1 MFSCR
6 MCSKGHNLR
15 LTIQH
20 SKTHSDNPTNWK
32 LTITPTPAL
41 NFITQT
47 SATPR
52 PQTPTPP
59 SQFII
64 RVAELSRVKAQ
75 ERQWGPVL
83 DPIQCSRRTG
93 LGPESSDYI
102 PHNERPGSAGSAA
115 LSLALSHTHT
125 DRPTAALLLK
135 SWSVLFFSLV
145 TALTFASAAALHIA
159 VWPREPRG
167 LDASLLCVCVLDGEQ
182 GWALFPRVNSLL
194 SVWANCKL
202 CLLFSFYSCILLDVW
217 RKTSLTISKAKA
229 PPTPPKK
236 DQTRKYGKHTSQ
248 VLHLELRQ
256 HICLPR
262 MYSTYWDHHSQ

>member
-1 MFSCR
+1 MQQRPQS
-6 MCSKGHNLR
+6 
-15 LTIQH
+15 
-20 SKTHSDNPTNWK
+20 
-32 LTITPTPAL
+32 AL
-41 NFITQT
+41 NYPAQQDTLRQSHKLEAYHHTHTSPKFYHPWYTQT

-145 TALTFASAAALHIA
+145 TTLTFASAAALHIA

-182 GWALFPRVNSLL
+182 VWPLFPRVNSHLK
-194 SVWANCKL
+194 VWAKYKL
-202 CLLFSFYSCILLDVW
+202 WPEGMESTKTHHKCRTLNWGNTYVYLECIMDIEIITVI
-217 RKTSLTISKAKA
+217 RI
-229 PPTPPKK
+229 
-236 DQTRKYGKHTSQ
+236 
-248 VLHLELRQ
+248 
-256 HICLPR
+256 
-262 MYSTYWDHHSQ
+262 HSQWP